1 MTPGTI
7 AADVVREECRGSS
20 RTVTLNGIQVD
31 LDERGSG
38 RPILFLHPETGPDQH
53 VPVLDLLAQKSRLIA
68 PSHPGFGRSPAAP
81 SITTVD
87 DLAYLYL
94 DLLKALDLRNVC
106 VVGISLGAW
115 IAAEIAI
122 KSTERLSSMIFAN
135 PIGIKVGGREQRDIK
150 DIFAL
155 REEEYLSLAY
165 SDMSRAV
172 SDYSGLSD
180 AKLLEIAR
188 NREAT
193 ARYCWS
199 PYMHDP
205 KLKSRMHR
213 IDVRSFVLWGE
224 DDGLASPDYGAAFA
238 RLIPAARFEVMTKA
252 GRFPHVEQAERFADT
267 VFSFLKI

>member
-155 REEEYLSLAY
+155 REEEYLS
-165 SDMSRAV
+165 SRLF
-172 SDYSGLSD
+172 G
-180 AKLLEIAR
+180 
-188 NREAT
+188 
-193 ARYCWS
+193 
-199 PYMHDP
+199 
-205 KLKSRMHR
+205 
-213 IDVRSFVLWGE
+213 
-224 DDGLASPDYGAAFA
+224 
-238 RLIPAARFEVMTKA
+238 
-252 GRFPHVEQAERFADT
+252 HVESRFRLQRSVGRQASGDCPQPGGDGALLL
-267 VFSFLKI
+267 VALHA